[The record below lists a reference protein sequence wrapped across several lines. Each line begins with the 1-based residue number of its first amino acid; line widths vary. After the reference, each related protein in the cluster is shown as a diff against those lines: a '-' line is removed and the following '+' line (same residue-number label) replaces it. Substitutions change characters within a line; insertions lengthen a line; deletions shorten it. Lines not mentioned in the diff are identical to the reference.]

1 MQRREAS
8 RFWNRLS
15 YAAPTV
21 SDGNWLGKKECWYEL
36 MRQWCCCSCRWW
48 PVATGCSVGVN
59 DIKWTSWDGY
69 KLVMNAI

>member
-36 MRQWCCCSCRWW
+36 LQLQM
-48 PVATGCSVGVN
+48 VATGRSVGVN